1 MQYDYGLRG
10 SPLMKLDLYVNVHSV
25 LNTRNKSKMSEFLK
39 QIAAKELQ
47 KSGRG
52 KC

>member
-10 SPLMKLDLYVNVHSV
+10 SHLMKLDLYVNVHSV
-25 LNTRNKSKMSEFLK
+25 LNTNKKTSEFLK